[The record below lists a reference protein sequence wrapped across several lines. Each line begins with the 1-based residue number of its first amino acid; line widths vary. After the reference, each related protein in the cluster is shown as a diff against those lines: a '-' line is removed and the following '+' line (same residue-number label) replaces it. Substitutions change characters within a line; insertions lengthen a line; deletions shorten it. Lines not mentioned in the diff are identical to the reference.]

1 MRRLTLLA
9 AVVLALFATVGVA
22 SAAGMGSQ
30 TTGSERNYTAHLTG
44 SGTNAQGEVIYH
56 LSKDGMTLSYKLI
69 VANIDNVTMAH
80 IHDGA
85 TGIPVVWLYPSAPPP
100 RQIPGRSDGVLA
112 QGTITS
118 ANIVGPYAGMTVMQ
132 LFEKIEAGKT
142 YVNVHTTA
150 FPAGLIR
157 TH

>member
-1 MRRLTLLA
+1 MRRLTLLV

-22 SAAGMGSQ
+22 SAAGMSSQ
-30 TTGSERNYTAHLTG
+30 VNASERNYTAHISG
-44 SGTNAQGEVIYH
+44 PGTNAQGEIIYH
-56 LSKDGMTLSYKLI
+56 LSKDGKMLSYKLI

-85 TGIPVVWLYPSAPPP
+85 TGIPVVWLYPSAPPMKE
-100 RQIPGRSDGVLA
+100 IPGRFDGVLA

-118 ANIVGPYAGMTVMQ
+118 ADIVGPYAGMTVMQ
-132 LFEKIEAGKT
+132 LFEKIKAGGT

-150 FPAGLIR
+150 APGGLIR